1 MNKLIK
7 QLNIRIKE
15 ADRPVG
21 TKRPSFI
28 SLPPESHI
36 YGLRCKQ
43 DKEGAGI
50 LTRSWKIH
58 RSSSV
63 SIPPQ
68 DFVRINKLAIKMN
81 AANYKSFKDFRKNVD
96 IKQKIKRGNIDRNI
110 YLPHVD
116 FVYGKPNRP
125 PTPIKDV
132 INNNYGNRAEIQIR
146 NEYSNFLKMKSF
158 SNSSMKNIL
167 IRNKKRLEEKKNQ
180 KIKKDNEKKEE
191 NLKPLY
197 KLKMFMDVG
206 SKVTES
212 LKMFKSYRPF
222 RKKLLKSITKPDL
235 KEENK
240 SKAIFSED
248 NKENKKENLVI

>member
-1 MNKLIK
+1 MK

-180 KIKKDNEKKEE
+180 KIKKDNEKKEI
-191 NLKPLY
+191 N
-197 KLKMFMDVG
+197 
-206 SKVTES
+206 S
-212 LKMFKSYRPF
+212 LKSMRIKIIRLYNLSR
-222 RKKLLKSITKPDL
+222 LKIL
-235 KEENK
+235 KEYINL
-240 SKAIFSED
+240 
-248 NKENKKENLVI
+248 NKKQ

>member
-1 MNKLIK
+1 MNKLMK
-7 QLNIRIKE
+7 KLNIRIKE

-167 IRNKKRLEEKKNQ
+167 IRNKKLLEEKKNQ

-222 RKKLLKSITKPDL
+222 RKKLLKKHYKT
-235 KEENK
+235 
-240 SKAIFSED
+240 
-248 NKENKKENLVI
+248 